1 MIERIVLF
9 KVFIFFKEAG
19 QKYHVSISKMAT
31 LKVLQKSLEEAQKS
45 LSVTD
50 DTIRKVTGRD
60 PNEQRL
66 VVCNVLTWDRT

>member
-1 MIERIVLF
+1 
-9 KVFIFFKEAG
+9 
-19 QKYHVSISKMAT
+19 MAT

-66 VVCNVLTWDRT
+66 VVYNVLTWDRT